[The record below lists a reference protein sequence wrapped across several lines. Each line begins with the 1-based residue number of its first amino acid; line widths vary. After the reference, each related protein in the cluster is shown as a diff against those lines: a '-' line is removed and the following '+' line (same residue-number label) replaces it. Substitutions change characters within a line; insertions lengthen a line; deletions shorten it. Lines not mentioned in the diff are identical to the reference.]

1 MISKYH
7 SPLREA
13 KPIREMSDSGDEV
26 GEVQVESG
34 TSFYVR
40 K

>member
-1 MISKYH
+1 MVSKYH

-13 KPIREMSDSGDEV
+13 KPIREMSDSGAEV
-26 GEVQVESG
+26 REVQDESG
-34 TSFYVR
+34 ITFYVR